1 MLPLKIV
8 VTGHLLGND
17 MRNNIAKMAT
27 IKNYYFLIVGILSIL
42 FSLTHAWNGQETVL
56 PVINISSIDQATKT
70 TIFYIWHILT
80 AENFI
85 FGVSFLV
92 MAFYK
97 DLSKVKFAAW
107 MIAAIMIARW
117 GVVFGSSLFEGMSL
131 TDTLTDL
138 IVIILYVGLIILGTR
153 KKADS

>member
-1 MLPLKIV
+1 
-8 VTGHLLGND
+8 